1 MYNKDKMSNFYEC
14 NEDYEPLTE
23 EDMMQILE
31 EAKKNDPGYNK
42 FYRYETINEETG
54 ARRRIKV
61 EFYTSGICGSNIR
74 DAESGVNYTYTVG
87 SAYED
92 LFFKAILHSGVC
104 KSKNGST
111 TAFFSSPQQY
121 MTMMGR
127 ELSDDVIERWTAKRN
142 AFLNVIESKKNINMA
157 DAVVVR

>member
-1 MYNKDKMSNFYEC
+1 MYNKDKMSEYDWET
-14 NEDYEPLTE
+14 EPFTE
-23 EDMMQILE
+23 EDMIRMLE

-42 FYRYETINEETG
+42 FYRYEIINEETG
-54 ARRRIKV
+54 TRRRIKV

-92 LFFKAILHSGVC
+92 LFFKAILNSGVC

-127 ELSDDVIERWTAKRN
+127 ALSNDVIERWTAKRN
-142 AFLNVIESKKNINMA
+142 AFLNVIESKKNISMA